1 MITPTAPTH
10 VVVWRSTTVDDG
22 GLCVVTSGL
31 QQTLV
36 WLVVNLDFLL
46 PVPVG
51 PEVAL
56 EGEVFVLCRT
66 QGCYGQHNVNSPRQS
81 NN

>member
-1 MITPTAPTH
+1 MDPLAAPIH
-10 VVVWRSTTVDDG
+10 VVVWRSTTVDG
-22 GLCVVTSGL
+22 GVLCVMTSGL

-51 PEVAL
+51 PQVVL
-56 EGEVFVLCRT
+56 EGEGLYSAEHRVAIGNT
-66 QGCYGQHNVNSPRQS
+66 KP
-81 NN
+81 

>member
-1 MITPTAPTH
+1 MESPAVPTH

-22 GLCVVTSGL
+22 GLCVMTPGL
-31 QQTLV
+31 QKTLV

-51 PEVAL
+51 PQVVL
-56 EGEVFVLCRT
+56 EGEVFVL
-66 QGCYGQHNVNSPRQS
+66 HKVMS
-81 NN
+81 NMMLFGAAIECVL